1 MVLDPPIERLHSALT
16 GLVALER
23 RIQRTAAN
31 LDEKV
36 SAHSMARDLVA
47 GLEEMACNHLDALYE
62 RLQVTPDQGPNEAA
76 GVSEPPANPNK
87 FAELH
92 PISNALG
99 AVYTVV
105 REAIIGYSAILPIA
119 LRAHDSWVMSDESTT
134 AHISRRHTQEYLGV
148 AGQVAALIH
157 DVVIWELEKDG
168 LVCGCTCPSCSIG
181 ICVGAI
187 SSRSIFSEGLIAGRP
202 PAAEHGVELKSPRP
216 GSAAAEAGF
225 VQGDVIVSID
235 VEKIDA
241 LPTLQRVIR
250 DRNAGDWMEL
260 TVRRKTWETKVAV
273 VHSREGTDIN
283 EDECILP
290 AGQRFYLD
298 QARDVKRRLHRSGGA
313 IPEDAVVNGAA
324 KGATLSDLSARE
336 IQVLRLVAQ
345 GATNPIITDELEISR
360 ATVARHVATIL
371 AKTGLANRTEAA
383 TLASQHG
390 LLPDV

>member
-47 GLEEMACNHLDALYE
+47 GLKEMACNHLDALYE

-260 TVRRKTWETKVAV
+260 TVRRKTGETKVAV

-298 QARDVKRRLHRSGGA
+298 QARDVKRRLHRRGGA

>member
-260 TVRRKTWETKVAV
+260 TVRRKTGETKVAV

-298 QARDVKRRLHRSGGA
+298 QARDVKRRLHRRGGA

>member
-187 SSRSIFSEGLIAGRP
+187 SSRAFP
-202 PAAEHGVELKSPRP
+202 P
-216 GSAAAEAGF
+216 
-225 VQGDVIVSID
+225 
-235 VEKIDA
+235 
-241 LPTLQRVIR
+241 T
-250 DRNAGDWMEL
+250 
-260 TVRRKTWETKVAV
+260 
-273 VHSREGTDIN
+273 
-283 EDECILP
+283 P
-290 AGQRFYLD
+290 A
-298 QARDVKRRLHRSGGA
+298 
-313 IPEDAVVNGAA
+313 
-324 KGATLSDLSARE
+324 
-336 IQVLRLVAQ
+336 
-345 GATNPIITDELEISR
+345 
-360 ATVARHVATIL
+360 
-371 AKTGLANRTEAA
+371 
-383 TLASQHG
+383 
-390 LLPDV
+390 

>member
-134 AHISRRHTQEYLGV
+134 AHISRRHTQEYLDV

-260 TVRRKTWETKVAV
+260 TVRRKTGETKVAV

-298 QARDVKRRLHRSGGA
+298 QARDVKRRLHRRGGA